1 MENSTDAEIKAL
13 LQEVDAV
20 IAASNALDERTER
33 LLRGGSVAVRMADL
47 ALQMDQGRQELDE
60 IERQQAAI
68 EAGLRTQE
76 NPLTPNENP

>member
-1 MENSTDAEIKAL
+1 MENPTDAEIEAL

-68 EAGLRTQE
+68 EDEIEAME
-76 NPLTPNENP
+76 AE